1 MLFILLDYM
10 ILFLR
15 QLKFIQRQNLF
26 ILKVILIFMSLKV
39 SDIGE
44 KELVRYIIANSKK
57 ITPDDAAITPFYNSN
72 LISTC
77 DMLIQSRH
85 FPKNMSYYD
94 MGFKSVTV
102 NVSDLAAMG
111 AKPLGFLLSM
121 AIPKNLEVDNFKE
134 IVGGV
139 LKACDYYSIPLIG
152 GDTNEA
158 SEIIISGTALGLC
171 DNPLMKNNYKKDDL
185 IAITGDI
192 GLAALG
198 FEIDDLDSIYVKH
211 ALRPKARINEG
222 QILKKYGATSAT
234 DITDGLASELY
245 EIKKDGFGFMIH
257 EELLGITDEYK
268 NLASNLNLDYLDL
281 VFHIGEDFELLFT
294 ISKENL
300 EKLPIEYKVIGI
312 VSDSDVI
319 ELTLENG
326 FVEQIKNKG
335 YEHYVGE

>member
-1 MLFILLDYM
+1 MT
-10 ILFLR
+10 
-15 QLKFIQRQNLF
+15 
-26 ILKVILIFMSLKV
+26 LKV

-44 KELVRYIIANSKK
+44 KELVKYIISKSLD
-57 ITPDDAAITPFYNSN
+57 ITPDDTAITPFNNTN

-85 FPKNMSYYD
+85 FPESMSYFD

-111 AKPLGFLLSM
+111 AEPFGFLLSI
-121 AIPKNLEVDNFKE
+121 AIPKDLELDAFKE
-134 IVGGV
+134 IIDGV
-139 LKACDYYSIPLIG
+139 LTASEYYSIPLIG

-171 DNPLMKNNYKKDDL
+171 DEPLMKDGYEMGDI

-198 FEIDDLDSIYVKH
+198 FELKTYDNIYFKKTIK
-211 ALRPKARINEG
+211 PKARLNEG
-222 QILKKYGATSAT
+222 QVLREYGATSAT

-245 EIKKDGFGFMIH
+245 QIKKEGFGFMIH
-257 EELLGITDEYK
+257 EELLDISQEYK
-268 NLASNLNLDYLDL
+268 DFSQELNLDYLDL
-281 VFHIGEDFELLFT
+281 VLHVGEDFELLFT
-294 ISKENL
+294 IPKEKL
-300 EKLPIEYKVIGI
+300 EKLPIDYKVIG
-312 VSDSDVI
+312 VVNDSNVI

-326 FVEQIKNKG
+326 FVEEIKNKG
-335 YEHYVGE
+335 YEHYVSE